1 MNFNRIISLITLIFL
16 GITVFCQDAILIKN
30 NPDIQIIIN
39 SDYSNSLGDDLKL
52 EFEKLDSVVIEIKKD
67 GFSFKK
73 EILLGDSKS
82 YQVIKTTQGQYKLR
96 LRSNLE
102 LANPIEI
109 LLDTLRPK
117 RIVSRTILIELEKQE
132 FEFGKVNLLITH
144 LRETKETNESLSKY
158 LLALRHDFSKWQVIE
173 VVLSEK
179 LMTLDYSIVS
189 KTFDSETYKGWLK
202 TKLK

>member
-67 GFSFKK
+67 SFSFKK